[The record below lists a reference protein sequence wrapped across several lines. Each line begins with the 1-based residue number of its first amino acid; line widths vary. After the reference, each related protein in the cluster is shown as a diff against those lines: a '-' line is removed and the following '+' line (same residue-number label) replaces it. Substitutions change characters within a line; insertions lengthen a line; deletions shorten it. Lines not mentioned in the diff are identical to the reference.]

1 MRIIVVG
8 GGAGGTIVAN
18 RVSRLLSDLM
28 DRGDLEIVVLDKS
41 EYHYY
46 QPGYLFVALG
56 EEEPEHFVRKER
68 ELLDENIKFYHGEQ
82 GEVVKIMANENRLQ
96 TRDGKTW
103 EYDYI
108 VLALGSVPYPDA
120 VPGLKE
126 GSYSFYTMEDAI
138 KLRDALRDFRGGNVV
153 VGVASIPYKCP
164 VAQYEILF
172 ALHDLFIKEK
182 KDAKFEYFFPLK
194 GTHQHPKV
202 SAVGERWMAEKG
214 IKIIS
219 PFNITRVDPEK
230 KVIYSSENR
239 EIKYDMLI
247 TVPPHISPRV
257 VRDSGLADMWV
268 PADPC
273 TLRSPKYENM
283 YLLGDITDI
292 QGVPKAGSVAEYQ
305 ASVVAKNIASSIKKS
320 GTVYR
325 YDGSAFC
332 FIMHSM
338 DEAGY
343 LYMNYT
349 RPPVI
354 SLPSKYAKWMK
365 ILYNELYWG
374 MSVKA
379 EI

>member
-1 MRIIVVG
+1 MRVIVVG

-18 RVSRLLSDLM
+18 RLSRLLSDNV
-28 DRGDLEIVVLDKS
+28 DRGELEIVVLDKS

-56 EEEPEHFVRKER
+56 EEEPEHFIRKER
-68 ELLDENIKFYHGEQ
+68 ELLDENIKFFHGDQ
-82 GEVVKIMANENRLQ
+82 GEVVKIMAAENKLQ
-96 TRDGKTW
+96 TKDGRIW
-103 EYDYI
+103 DYDYI
-108 VLALGSVPYPDA
+108 VLALGSIPYPDA
-120 VPGLKE
+120 IPGLKE

-138 KLRDALRDFRGGNVV
+138 KLRDALNDFRSGKVV
-153 VGVASIPYKCP
+153 VGVSSLPYKCP

-182 KDAKFEYFFPLK
+182 KDAKFEYFFPIK
-194 GTHQHPKV
+194 GTHQHPAV
-202 SAVGERWMAEKG
+202 SPVGERWMVEKG

-219 PFNITRVDPEK
+219 PFNVTRVDPDK
-230 KVIYSSENR
+230 KVIYSKENI

-247 TVPPHISPRV
+247 VVPPHISPRV

-268 PADPC
+268 PTDPY
-273 TLRSPKYENM
+273 TLKSLKYNNM

-305 ASVVAKNIASSIKKS
+305 ASVVAKNIASRIKKS
-320 GTVYR
+320 GTVYK

-343 LYMNYT
+343 LYMTYT
-349 RPPVI
+349 KPPVI

-365 ILYNELYWG
+365 MLYNELYWG
-374 MSVKA
+374 MSAKA

>member
-1 MRIIVVG
+1 MRVIVVG

-18 RVSRLLSDLM
+18 RLSRLLSDM
-28 DRGDLEIVVLDKS
+28 VDRGELEIVVLDKS

-68 ELLDENIKFYHGEQ
+68 ELLDDNIKFYYGEQ
-82 GEVVKIMANENRLQ
+82 GEVVKIMAKENKLQ
-96 TRDGKTW
+96 TKDGRIW
-103 EYDYI
+103 DYDYI
-108 VLALGSVPYPDA
+108 VIALGSQPYPDA
-120 VPGLKE
+120 IPGLKE
-126 GSYSFYTMEDAI
+126 GSYSFYTLQDSI
-138 KLRDALRDFRGGNVV
+138 RLRDAIYEFKSGRIV
-153 VGVASIPYKCP
+153 VGVTSLPYKCP

-194 GTHQHPKV
+194 GTHQHPAV
-202 SAVGERWMAEKG
+202 SPVGERWMVEKG
-214 IKIIS
+214 IKINS
-219 PFNITRVDPEK
+219 PFNITRVDPDNR
-230 KVIYSSENR
+230 VIYSKENTQ
-239 EIKYDMLI
+239 IKYDLLI
-247 TVPPHISPRV
+247 AIPPHISPKV
-257 VRDSGLADMWV
+257 VTDSGLANMWI
-268 PADPC
+268 PTDPY
-273 TLRSPKYENM
+273 TLKSIEYDNM

-292 QGVPKAGSVAEYQ
+292 QGIPKAGSVAEYQ
-305 ASVVAKNIASSIKKS
+305 ASVVAKNIASRIKKT
-320 GTVYR
+320 GVVYK

-338 DEAGY
+338 EEAGY
-343 LYMNYT
+343 LYMTYT
-349 RPPVI
+349 KPPII

-365 ILYNELYWG
+365 VLYNELYWG

>member
-8 GGAGGTIVAN
+8 GGAAGTMVAN
-18 RVSRLLSDLM
+18 RLVHVLSDHV
-28 DRGDLEIVVLDKS
+28 DRGDVEVVVLDKS

-68 ELLDENIKFYHGEQ
+68 ELLDEKIKFYHGDQ
-82 GEVVKIMANENRLQ
+82 GEVVKIMANENKIQ
-96 TRDGKTW
+96 TKDGKVW
-103 EYDYI
+103 EYDYVI
-108 VLALGSVPYPDA
+108 LALGSVPYPES

-138 KLRDALRDFRGGNVV
+138 KLRDALMKFKSGKVI
-153 VGVASIPYKCP
+153 VGVASLPYKCP

-172 ALHDLFIKEK
+172 ALHDLFLKEK
-182 KDAKFEYFFPLK
+182 KDVKFEYFFPLK
-194 GTHQHPKV
+194 GTHQHPAI
-202 SAVGERWMAEKG
+202 SPVGERWMAEKG
-214 IKIIS
+214 IRIIS
-219 PFNITRVDPEK
+219 PFNITKVDPDK
-230 KVIYSSENR
+230 KVIYSKENI
-239 EIKYDMLI
+239 EIKYDLFI
-247 TVPPHISPRV
+247 VVPPHVSPRV
-257 VRDSGLADMWV
+257 VRDSDLASMWV
-268 PADPC
+268 PTDPY
-273 TLRSPKYENM
+273 TLKSLSYDNM
-283 YLLGDITDI
+283 YLIGDITDI

-305 ASVVAKNIASSIKKS
+305 ANVVAKNIASRIRGS

-343 LYMNYT
+343 LYMTYT
-349 RPPVI
+349 KPPVI

-374 MSVKA
+374 MSAKS